1 MERQHISKSKAKEL
15 EDMIAF
21 LTNILPVD
29 NVEYYMT
36 DDDKIELVEETKLL
50 QELCL
55 LNKRK
60 LEILNKLTE

>member
-15 EDMIAF
+15 EDSIQF
-21 LTNILPVD
+21 LSNLLPIDNI
-29 NVEYYMT
+29 EYYMI
-36 DDDKIELVEETKLL
+36 DNNKIELVEETKLL
-50 QELCL
+50 QELSL